1 MLVYKHKT
9 ICILRHPRFLLKK
22 RGIMGLVISKKCEY
36 EIEKK
41 IGMPTET
48 VYSFMK
54 VIERKSTEKIL
65 LKD

>member
-1 MLVYKHKT
+1 
-9 ICILRHPRFLLKK
+9 
-22 RGIMGLVISKKCEY
+22 MGLVISKKCEY

-41 IGMPTET
+41 MRIPTET

-65 LKD
+65 LQDR

>member
-1 MLVYKHKT
+1 
-9 ICILRHPRFLLKK
+9 
-22 RGIMGLVISKKCEY
+22 MGLMISKKSEY

-65 LKD
+65 LQDR